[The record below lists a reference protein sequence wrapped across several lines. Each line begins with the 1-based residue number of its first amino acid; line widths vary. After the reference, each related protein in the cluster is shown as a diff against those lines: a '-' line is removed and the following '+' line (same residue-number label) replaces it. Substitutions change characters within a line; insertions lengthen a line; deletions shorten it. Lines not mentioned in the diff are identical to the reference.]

1 MRNIKLRNLIYENKG
16 YFDVLNKLLNSEQLS
31 IAEAYKIS
39 GIAKGL
45 TEKMNTYMEVKK
57 TLLDKY
63 SSPDAEGN
71 YNIPDEK
78 QKEFNDEYVELQNIE
93 FELDGVG
100 KIPFPESIKT
110 GITPSDITV
119 LADFFTFD
127 SEV

>member
-1 MRNIKLRNLIYENKG
+1 
-16 YFDVLNKLLNSEQLS
+16 
-31 IAEAYKIS
+31 
-39 GIAKGL
+39 
-45 TEKMNTYMEVKK
+45 MNTYMEVKK

>member
-1 MRNIKLRNLIYENKG
+1 MRNIKLKKLIYENKG
-16 YFDVLNKLLNSEQLS
+16 YFDVLNKVLNSEQLS

-63 SSPDAEGN
+63 STPDEEGN
-71 YNIPDEK
+71 YNIPEDK

-93 FELDGVG
+93 FELSVG

-119 LADFFTFD
+119 LADFFSFD
-127 SEV
+127 AEV